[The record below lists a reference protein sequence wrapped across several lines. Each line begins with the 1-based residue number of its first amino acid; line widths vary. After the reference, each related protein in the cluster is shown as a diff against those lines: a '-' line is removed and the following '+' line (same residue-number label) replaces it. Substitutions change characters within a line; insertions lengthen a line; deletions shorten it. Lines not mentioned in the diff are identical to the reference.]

1 MHHIILTIHSI
12 YKIKMEWEDV
22 TFLLQTHQRN
32 GYWTMEKD
40 QLLKNISSILNSIK
54 FKKLSLE
61 QLIGGKMHFVV
72 FPDKNTSYNSVLII
86 KLLNLEQ

>member
-1 MHHIILTIHSI
+1 MGGCYISFTNSPKEWILDDGKRPT
-12 YKIKMEWEDV
+12 
-22 TFLLQTHQRN
+22 
-32 GYWTMEKD
+32 
-40 QLLKNISSILNSIK
+40 LKNISSILNSIK

>member
-1 MHHIILTIHSI
+1 
-12 YKIKMEWEDV
+12 MEP
-22 TFLLQTHQRN
+22 
-32 GYWTMEKD
+32 D
-40 QLLKNISSILNSIK
+40 QLLKNISSILNLIK
-54 FKKLSLE
+54 KKKHLQA